1 MQHQIIDTE
10 NHHNTEPK
18 RYLCRHI
25 FTDGHR
31 CGSICLRGEHFCYY
45 HHTTRRPAANPKQR
59 RSRRATFE
67 LPLPEDRS
75 AVQASIGLVL
85 QRIAANDIDPRRASL
100 ILYGLSIAASNLPK
114 AAPHSA
120 SQSRNR
126 NTTPPPEQ
134 VEEITTHPDLGTLA
148 PQSEFNPPEERL
160 SLAGRLIAELRK
172 NPCTC
177 QQNPNPEESLDHQ
190 PATPNQQLTTDNR
203 QLATNNILPSLN
215 AVAMSEP
222 KPLSSNTLR
231 TFCRAGGGRRR
242 TKPSQISQN
251 QMPAIGK
258 QDFYLVKENGK
269 TVDKPDRVRE
279 NSSKSLP
286 TP

>member
-59 RSRRATFE
+59 RSRRATFD

-120 SQSRNR
+120 SHSRNR
-126 NTTPPPEQ
+126 STPPPEQ

-177 QQNPNPEESLDHQ
+177 QQNPNPEDLSR
-190 PATPNQQLTTDNR
+190 PPTSNARSPTDNR
-203 QLATNNILPSLN
+203 PPTTGNQHPPLPQ
-215 AVAMSEP
+215 
-222 KPLSSNTLR
+222 
-231 TFCRAGGGRRR
+231 RRR
-242 TKPSQISQN
+242 CAEPPTC
-251 QMPAIGK
+251 AR
-258 QDFYLVKENGK
+258 
-269 TVDKPDRVRE
+269 PDA
-279 NSSKSLP
+279 SLSWPP
-286 TP
+286 T